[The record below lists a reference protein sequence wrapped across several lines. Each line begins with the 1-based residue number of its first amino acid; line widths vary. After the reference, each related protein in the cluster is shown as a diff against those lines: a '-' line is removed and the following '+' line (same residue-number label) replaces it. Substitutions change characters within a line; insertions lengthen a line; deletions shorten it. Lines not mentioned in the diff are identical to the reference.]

1 MRSVATNTTKRQH
14 TASTSRRFII
24 TLQHSATRPYD
35 AVKVRDEVESL
46 AVFSGNGELDHAREG
61 ASGGGAEQEDMGD
74 VSLAKVD
81 VDVFGVLRLRDAS

>member
-1 MRSVATNTTKRQH
+1 M
-14 TASTSRRFII
+14 I

-46 AVFSGNGELDHAREG
+46 AVFSGNGELDHAWEG
-61 ASGGGAEQEDMGD
+61 ARGGGAEQEDMGD

-81 VDVFGVLRLRDAS
+81 VNVFGVLRLRDAS